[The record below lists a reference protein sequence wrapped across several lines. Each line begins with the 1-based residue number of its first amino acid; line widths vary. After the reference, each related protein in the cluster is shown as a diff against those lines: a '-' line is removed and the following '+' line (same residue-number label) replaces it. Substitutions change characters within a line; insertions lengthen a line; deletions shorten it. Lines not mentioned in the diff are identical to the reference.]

1 MPCSSFFLFSLSV
14 FFPHSDITEAS
25 TLVIGK
31 AFDSTAADNIAK
43 ILDQSSI
50 GEKNLSESATT
61 EVTSTVGVTEAAS
74 ASGSYVTSVNK
85 EETAATEVKETGDL
99 RLAEG
104 DRVAI
109 KVGDE
114 KLKELQQHFGGCT
127 DRMVRVSQ

>member
-1 MPCSSFFLFSLSV
+1 MQLFFPLYPPPP
-14 FFPHSDITEAS
+14 PHSDITEAS
-25 TLVIGK
+25 TLVIRK

-61 EVTSTVGVTEAAS
+61 EVASAVGVTEVAS
-74 ASGSYVTSVNK
+74 ASGAYVTSVNK

-127 DRMVRVSQ
+127 ARMIRVSQ